1 MLWKRNLRKG
11 LLLLAFA
18 LIPQISFADAIEN
31 EFNYGREMLTVQERE
46 AYVAR
51 MRAAATAEER
61 QQIRFEHRQMV
72 LERAKAKG
80 VVLPEQ
86 PMQQRMGVGNNKMKN
101 PEKANRGSSS
111 GQGGKG
117 GKGQGGGGK

>member
-51 MRAAATAEER
+51 MRAASTAEER

-80 VVLPEQ
+80 VVLPEH
-86 PMQQRMGVGNNKMKN
+86 PMQQRMGVGNNKIKN

-117 GKGQGGGGK
+117 QGSGGK